1 MTVRGASTTQ
11 TGIVEL
17 ATTAETET
25 GTDTTRAVT
34 PDALHNM
41 TTLAGASWMLDED
54 NMASNS
60 AVKVPSQQSTKAY
73 ADTKLA
79 KATNVTAINDTGIAD
94 GEIAVFN
101 LTNKDIRTSDKT
113 IVTTL
118 GADDTTLPTSKAVA
132 DAISASG
139 GYTD

>member
-1 MTVRGASTTQ
+1 MS
-11 TGIVEL
+11 
-17 ATTAETET
+17 
-25 GTDTTRAVT
+25 
-34 PDALHNM
+34 
-41 TTLAGASWMLDED
+41 DED

-101 LTNKDIRTSDKT
+101 LTNKKFCGNVTLAVSPSLVAMLSKT
-113 IVTTL
+113 
-118 GADDTTLPTSKAVA
+118 
-132 DAISASG
+132 
-139 GYTD
+139 